1 MIQVIPIV
9 VFQFLGVKI
18 DPRNLVR
25 RVIRC
30 LESIAI
36 VDIASWIRMPR
47 SISSHGDGGAFEND
61 FVEDA
66 SDGQ

>member
-1 MIQVIPIV
+1 M
-9 VFQFLGVKI
+9 
-18 DPRNLVR
+18 R

-36 VDIASWIRMPR
+36 MDIARRIRMPR
-47 SISSHGDGGAFEND
+47 SIASHGDGGAFEND